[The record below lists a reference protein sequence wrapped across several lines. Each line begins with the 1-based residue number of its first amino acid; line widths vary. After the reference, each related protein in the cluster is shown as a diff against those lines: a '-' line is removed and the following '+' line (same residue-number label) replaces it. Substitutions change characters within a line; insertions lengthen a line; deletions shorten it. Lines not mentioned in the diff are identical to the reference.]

1 MRFGR
6 LNRMISFNLHSI
18 SIQLKLK
25 LKLKS
30 LLTHCITCCDSS
42 GILYVF
48 FSVFFNCCTNQSNVW
63 CVDRQRGGRWR
74 GRVDSVNVCDKR
86 CQLLQRSHILD
97 LLIYSNWNSIL
108 ILIGEL
114 VAQLCP
120 RQSCSSPPPASL
132 LCDYNLTPISTKRVT
147 DEYRSIVALP
157 LPHLH

>member
-30 LLTHCITCCDSS
+30 LLTHCITCCDSY

-48 FSVFFNCCTNQSNVW
+48 FSIVVQINQMFDALIDEGREVHGE
-63 CVDRQRGGRWR
+63 GGAW
-74 GRVDSVNVCDKR
+74 GGGDSVNVCDKR

-97 LLIYSNWNSIL
+97 LLIYSN
-108 ILIGEL
+108 
-114 VAQLCP
+114 
-120 RQSCSSPPPASL
+120 
-132 LCDYNLTPISTKRVT
+132 
-147 DEYRSIVALP
+147 
-157 LPHLH
+157 